1 MGEVI
6 LYIATSLDGYI
17 ADEEGGVGWLERY
30 EAGDDDYGYAALL
43 ERVGTAIMGGRTY
56 RQVLGFGPWPYT
68 ALTTFVVTR
77 QLLLDPPARSVHAFQ
92 GDVRELVD
100 RIRAESDED
109 IWLVGGADLVSQFAD
124 KGLIDEYIL
133 FVMPI
138 LLGRGIPLFQDIH
151 RRHLLEL
158 DRAASHASG
167 VVELCYRPAAGAASS
182 QTIR

>member
-56 RQVLGFGPWPYT
+56 RQVLGFGPWPYAT
-68 ALTTFVVTR
+68 LTTYVVTR
-77 QLLLDPPARSVHAFQ
+77 QSLADPPAPSIRSFR
-92 GDVRELVD
+92 GDVRELVA
-100 RIRAESDED
+100 RIRANSDRD
-109 IWLVGGADLVSQFAD
+109 VWLVGGADLVSQFVNRH
-124 KGLIDEYIL
+124 LIDEYIL
-133 FVMPI
+133 FVMPL
-138 LLGRGIPLFQDIH
+138 LLGRGIRLFRDL
-151 RRHLLEL
+151 RSPTPLEL
-158 DRAASHASG
+158 ERAVSYASG

-182 QTIR
+182 QTLR